1 MTQKIPVMTGPEL
14 IRTLEAI
21 GFVGRRQKGS
31 HLHLF
36 RESDRRRVTVP
47 IHKGKDIPIGTLKAI
62 LKDAGLTADELRKL
76 L

>member
-14 IRTLEAI
+14 IRALEAI
-21 GFVGRRQKGS
+21 GFVARRQKGS

-36 RESDRRRVTVP
+36 RESDHRRVTVP
-47 IHKGKDIPIGTLKAI
+47 IHKGKDIPVGTLKAI